1 MVYESNANINKFR
14 IMCKKCLSS
23 KVEITELD
31 YDNRFIKVICEK
43 CQSEDYIKI
52 K

>member
-1 MVYESNANINKFR
+1 MLYESNANIRKFR
-14 IMCKKCLSS
+14 VMCKKCLHP

-31 YDNRFIKVICEK
+31 YDNRFIKIICEK
-43 CQSEDYIKI
+43 CKLEDYIKI